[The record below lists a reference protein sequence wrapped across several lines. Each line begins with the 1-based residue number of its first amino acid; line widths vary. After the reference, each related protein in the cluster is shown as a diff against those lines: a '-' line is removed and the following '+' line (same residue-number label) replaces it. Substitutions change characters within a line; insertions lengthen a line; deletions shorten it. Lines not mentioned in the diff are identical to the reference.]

1 MNHLLRPLPALLVL
15 AAPLAAQEAGK
26 LTLEAIFHPTKKVA
40 FLTPPSA
47 RWTWMPDSTL
57 LETRTEK
64 GLTHLNRLDA
74 AGKATPVYTAEV
86 LPEALRKAGMTEAQ
100 AKQAAGRG
108 PLVWNPTL
116 DAFLVKGGEDLYLV
130 RTAGPAATRLTTDGA
145 AREVPTFSPD
155 GKHLAFLKGNDLH
168 VLDLATGAEKALTT
182 GGSETRFNGRLD
194 WVYDEEVYG
203 RGSTRAF
210 WWAPDSRSLAFL
222 SFDLSKV
229 PVHTLVDDRSH
240 PQKTVPIRY
249 PKAGE
254 PNATV
259 TLGRVDLNGALT
271 WMTDPHP
278 GTETLIVQVGFD
290 PQGRLLA
297 AWQDRI
303 QTWFELRRFEGVE
316 GKVLVKERSKAWQER
331 LPLPRYL
338 KDGSFLWQ
346 SDRSGFRHLYHLD
359 AEGRELRALTSGDW
373 DVRDLLAVDEK
384 AGKAFFSATER
395 SPIGLDAY
403 AVDLK
408 GKRANAGLKR
418 LTAESG
424 THMVQFSPDGKRFL
438 ARWTNSTTPT
448 QTRLQ
453 DAAGA
458 LLRTLDA
465 PATEALSKLKL
476 GKVSFQT
483 IQARDG
489 HPLQTRL
496 IFPPDFDP
504 AKRYPVFQEIYGGP
518 GTPTVRD
525 AFGRDLPWHHFLA
538 QQGFVVWVC
547 DNRSAS
553 NRGTASGHH
562 AYRRLGQTE
571 LEDQL
576 DGLAWLKAQG
586 WADMNRVAIDG
597 WSYGGFMSAYA
608 LTHSKAWKVG
618 IVGAPVT
625 DYRLYDSIYTERFMG
640 LPKDNPEGYAA
651 TRIMDKAKDVEGALL
666 LFHGTLDDNVH
677 PQNTIQLVDALQKAG
692 KDFELV
698 LLPGAGHGPRT
709 PEQVWF
715 RYWKTWQFLKK
726 NL

>member
-1 MNHLLRPLPALLVL
+1 MNRLLRPLPALLVL

-26 LTLEAIFHPTKKVA
+26 LTLEALFHPTQKVT
-40 FLTPPSA
+40 FLPPPSA
-47 RWTWMPDSTL
+47 RWTWMPDGTL

-74 AGKATPVYTAEV
+74 AGKATPVYAAEA

-108 PLVWNPTL
+108 PLVWNPAL

-130 RTAGPAATRLTTDGA
+130 RTAGPAAARLTADGA

-168 VLDLATGAEKALTT
+168 VLDLASGTEKALTS
-182 GGSETRFNGRLD
+182 GGSETRLNGRLD

-222 SFDLSKV
+222 SFDLTRV

-259 TLGRVDLNGALT
+259 TLGRVGLDGTLT
-271 WMTDPHP
+271 WVADPHP

-303 QTWFELRRFEGVE
+303 QTWFELRRFEGAE
-316 GKVLVKERSKAWQER
+316 GQVLVKEQSKAWQER

-346 SDRSGFRHLYHLD
+346 SERSGFRHLYHLD
-359 AEGRELRALTSGDW
+359 AEGRELRALTAGDW

-384 AGKAFFSATER
+384 AGKAYFSATER

-403 AVDLK
+403 AADLK
-408 GKRANAGLKR
+408 GKRPNAALKR
-418 LTAESG
+418 LTAEPG
-424 THMVQFSPDGKRFL
+424 THMAQFSPDGKRFL
-438 ARWTNSTTPT
+438 ARWTNHATPA

-458 LLRTLDA
+458 LLRTLEA
-465 PATEALSKLKL
+465 PATEALDKLKL
-476 GKVSFQT
+476 GKVTFQP

-489 HPLQTRL
+489 HALQTRL
-496 IFPPDFDP
+496 ILPPDFDP
-504 AKRYPVFQEIYGGP
+504 AKRYPVFQEVYGGP
-518 GTPTVRD
+518 GTPMVRD
-525 AFGRDLPWHHFLA
+525 AFGRDLLWHHFLA
-538 QQGFVVWVC
+538 QQGFVVWIC

-553 NRGTASGHH
+553 NNGTASAHH

-571 LEDQL
+571 LEDLL

-586 WADMNRVAIDG
+586 WADMSRVAIDG

-608 LTHSKAWKVG
+608 LTHSRAWKAG

-651 TRIMDKAKDVEGALL
+651 TRVMDKAKDVEGALL

-709 PEQVWF
+709 PEQIWF